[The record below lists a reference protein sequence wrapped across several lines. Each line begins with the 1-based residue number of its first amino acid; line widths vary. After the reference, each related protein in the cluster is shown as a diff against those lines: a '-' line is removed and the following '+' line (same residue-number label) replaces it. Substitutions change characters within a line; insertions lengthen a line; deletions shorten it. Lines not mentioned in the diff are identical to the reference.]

1 MIVSE
6 DVPRSLRNRCE
17 FDAGGLREDGIAILH
32 LAAEILAEI
41 GEEIGEC
48 VGANLTI
55 FALRIVF
62 GVCFKL
68 ARVAITSESWNVW
81 RRNLLANQH
90 LPVHFGKPSVSEDL
104 NAASMSVTVSLRQVG
119 GEAVRDKIP
128 RQWVHLGGI
137 ADVPFD
143 DLAIQL

>member
-1 MIVSE
+1 MRV
-6 DVPRSLRNRCE
+6 RY
-17 FDAGGLREDGIAILH
+17 GGRREDGIAILR
-32 LAAEILAEI
+32 LAAEILAEV
-41 GEEIGEC
+41 GEEIGETI
-48 VGANLTI
+48 GANLTI

-68 ARVAITSESWNVW
+68 TRVAIASEGWNVW

-90 LPVHFGKPSVSEDL
+90 LPVNFSKPSVSEDL
-104 NAASMSVTVSLRQVG
+104 NAASMSVTVSLRQVA
-119 GEAVRDKIP
+119 GETVRDKIP

-143 DLAIQL
+143 DFAIQL